1 MSNEGIATMP
11 DKEIEEAAKTRS
23 DNIIRT
29 AIQKSGEGSL
39 THGWSSHDDVYVLS
53 WKRRREDLR

>member
-39 THGWSSHDDVYVLS
+39 THGWRSHDDVYVLF
-53 WKRRREDLR
+53 LYYI